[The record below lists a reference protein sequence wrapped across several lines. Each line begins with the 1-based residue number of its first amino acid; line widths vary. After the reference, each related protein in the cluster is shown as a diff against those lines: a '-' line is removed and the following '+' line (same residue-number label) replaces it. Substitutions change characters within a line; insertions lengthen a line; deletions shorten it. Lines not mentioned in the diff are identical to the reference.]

1 MQPAMIPLQILCI
14 YQKVSSFCKFP
25 KLPKLPIN
33 YLLDANHEVI
43 IIPCGAGE
51 NQERLQTFLKSS
63 VLANHPFKYF
73 FVIGFDSAR
82 DS

>member
-1 MQPAMIPLQILCI
+1 VYLQILCT
-14 YQKVSSFCKFP
+14 YQYLSSICKLA
-25 KLPKLPIN
+25 KLPKLAIN
-33 YLLDANHEVI
+33 YLLDANQALI